1 MYGED
6 YHLCLPLVLLS
17 FPAAPRYDLI
27 VETAEIKLLLRALKC
42 ALPRSV
48 QEALGIVPKRQ
59 NILADFVKSYV
70 DCIIHQSVVFLT
82 GDESSSNTDVLLK
95 GKDLEMHCYVKA
107 VLTRAVKEVVYED
120 NNNDHFDQTID
131 LYFIIHTQPIP
142 GLCQKFVCDNM
153 DEINLVFH
161 CWLFQEAPYDLEET
175 FIDQLDMGIFEPHGV
190 KPVHLDLVDSGI
202 EFGATSAR

>member
-1 MYGED
+1 M
-6 YHLCLPLVLLS
+6 
-17 FPAAPRYDLI
+17 I
-27 VETAEIKLLLRALKC
+27 VRVKTAYIYICHRTLKC

-59 NILADFVKSYV
+59 NILSDFVKSYI

-82 GDESSSNTDVLLK
+82 GDNSSNNTDVILK
-95 GKDLEMHCYVKA
+95 GKDLVMHCYTKA

-120 NNNDHFDQTID
+120 NIKDNFDQTVD
-131 LYFIIHTQPIP
+131 CYFIIHTQPMP
-142 GLCQKFVCDNM
+142 GLCQKFLCDNM

-190 KPVHLDLVDSGI
+190 KPVHQDLLDSGI